1 MNITDVRLALSNAL
15 IPTMREHGFCDRK
28 SDCSFVRRSSE
39 FMFFFKLQVYA
50 KPAWF
55 FTKPLVCV
63 GCATLNKLYNQILQP
78 KDRLPTTG
86 PTVGSCFGVSNNYH
100 DRGDYKIE
108 KADDIAFVAPKIMS
122 DFVDIALPY
131 FEQNKNLESL
141 EKTLNPRAV
150 DGPYA
155 PTTVSAACMGLIA
168 AHLCR
173 RSDFQTMAD
182 FHFNFIAKTQRKELA
197 GPIVRVIEYYTKQG

>member
-1 MNITDVRLALSNAL
+1 MNVTEVRVALSNAL
-15 IPTMREHGFCDRK
+15 LPTMREHGFRDRNN
-28 SDCSFVRRSSE
+28 DCSFVRRSGE
-39 FMFFFKLQVYA
+39 FMLLFKLQVYA
-50 KPAWF
+50 KPTWC

-78 KDRLPTTG
+78 KDRLPATG
-86 PTVGSCFGVSNNYH
+86 PTVGSCFGISNNYPA
-100 DRGDYKIE
+100 RGDYKIE
-108 KADDIAFVAPKIMS
+108 KVEDIALVALKTVS

-131 FEQNKNLESL
+131 FEQNKSLESL

-168 AHLCR
+168 AHLGG

-182 FHFNFIAKTQRKELA
+182 FHLNFIAKTQRKELA
-197 GPIVRVIEYYTKQG
+197 TPILRVIEHYAK